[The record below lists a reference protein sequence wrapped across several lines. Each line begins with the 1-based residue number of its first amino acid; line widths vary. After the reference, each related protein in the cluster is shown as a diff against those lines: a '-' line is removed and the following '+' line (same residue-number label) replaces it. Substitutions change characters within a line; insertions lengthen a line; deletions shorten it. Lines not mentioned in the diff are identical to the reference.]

1 MSINLFEN
9 YFLRHNFFSK
19 WYQPSGQN
27 RQKTVCRSAVFLNSA
42 LKIQCHVVST
52 LLQTA
57 FSAIFPT
64 GKHVYYYF

>member
-27 RQKTVCRSAVFLNSA
+27 RQKTVCRSAVFLIRHSKYSA
-42 LKIQCHVVST
+42 MLST
-52 LLQTA
+52 TTA